1 MESYTYV
8 IIGGGMTGDAAVR
21 GIRQRDN
28 KGSIGL
34 ISNEQHPPYNRPPL
48 SKDLWTG
55 MQEKNIWRHTED
67 LSVNP
72 ILGKQIVTIDPDNHT
87 VTDDDGETYHFEKL
101 LLATGGTPH
110 TIPNSPE
117 GVIYYRTYQDY
128 QDLRK
133 LVDSKQQF
141 VVIGGGFIGSEI
153 AAALAKHH
161 KKVTMVFPE
170 DGIGGRNFPA
180 DHSSFLNGYYREH
193 DVDVRPGTLV
203 DSITRQGNLYSVHL
217 KDGSTIKAEGV
228 VAGLGIQ
235 PNTELAEQAGLE
247 ISNGIYVNEYLQT
260 SHPDIY
266 AAGDVAFT
274 YNSSLDER
282 IRIEH
287 EDNANNQGM
296 TAGENMA
303 GGSREFDYLPFFY
316 SDLFDLGYEAVG
328 KTSSELEVFADWM
341 EPNQKGVFYYLKD
354 GRVRGVLL
362 WNVWEQVETAR
373 KLIAEQGPF
382 SPENLKGRISD

>member
-1 MESYTYV
+1 MESYKYL

-34 ISNEQHPPYNRPPL
+34 ISNEEHPPYNRPPL

-67 LSVNP
+67 LNVDP
-72 ILGKQIVTIDPDNHT
+72 ILGKQIVEIDADAHT
-87 VTDDDGETYHFEKL
+87 VQDNDGEKYQYGKL

-110 TIPNSPE
+110 KIPNSPDD
-117 GVIYYRTYQDY
+117 VIYYRTYQDY

-133 LVDSKQQF
+133 LVDNKQQF

-170 DGIGGRNFPA
+170 DGIGARNFPA
-180 DHSSFLNGYYREH
+180 DQSDFLNKYYREH
-193 DVDVRPGTLV
+193 DVDVRPGTMV
-203 DSITRQGNLYSVHL
+203 DSITKQGHRYTVHL
-217 KDGSTIKAEGV
+217 KDGSTINADGV
-228 VAGLGIQ
+228 VAGLGLQ
-235 PNTELAEQAGLE
+235 PNTQLAEQAGLE
-247 ISNGIYVNEYLQT
+247 ISNGIHVNKYMQT
-260 SHPDIY
+260 SNPDIY

-287 EDNANNQGM
+287 EDNANSQGM

-328 KTSSELEVFADWM
+328 KVSSELDVFIDWT

-362 WNVWEQVETAR
+362 WNVWEQVENAR
-373 KLIAEQGPF
+373 KLIAEEGPF
-382 SPENLKGRISD
+382 SEEDLKGKISD

>member
-1 MESYTYV
+1 MESYKYV
-8 IIGGGMTGDAAVR
+8 IIGGGMTGDTAVR

-67 LSVNP
+67 LSVDP
-72 ILGKQIVTIDPDNHT
+72 ILGKHIVEIDPDNHT
-87 VTDDDGETYHFEKL
+87 VTDDDGETYHYEKL
-101 LLATGGTPH
+101 LLATGGTPR
-110 TIPNSPE
+110 TIPKSPE

-128 QDLRK
+128 KVLRK

-180 DHSSFLNGYYREH
+180 DHSSFLNDYYREH

-217 KDGSTIKAEGV
+217 KDGSAIKADGV

-235 PNTELAEQAGLE
+235 PNTALAEQAGLE
-247 ISNGIYVNEYLQT
+247 ISNGIHVNEYLQT
-260 SHPDIY
+260 SNPDIY
-266 AAGDVAFT
+266 AAGDVALT

-282 IRIEH
+282 IRVEH
-287 EDNANNQGM
+287 EENANSQGM

-303 GGSREFDYLPFFY
+303 GGSRKFDYLPFFY

-328 KTSSELEVFADWM
+328 KTSSDLEIFTDWM
-341 EPNQKGVFYYLKD
+341 EPNKKGVFYYLKD
-354 GRVRGVLL
+354 DRVRGVLL
-362 WNVWEQVETAR
+362 WNVWEQVEDAR

-382 SPENLKGRISD
+382 NNENLKGRISD